1 MLRKAWKQAVDA
13 QRDAFQWKC
22 WIPFSLQKKKKGTRL
37 EQDGEGFFY
46 PEFIPLQNRG
56 LYFFQTSS
64 FKMYFQLLAN
74 VFGSKYLPMN
84 ILHSFILLGFL
95 LARWV
100 MHKTVSMMLFLC
112 GVLLKGCFLRFLQEP
127 TNFSVERKIFPRDS
141 YAKGRMCW
149 RGAPPL
155 GWHLSFSFF
164 CVLDLVS
171 AFSLVWTVA
180 LGLSIYMYIWTRKR
194 VNRASEGVKCQR
206 AAVNENSR
214 YILYEFY
221 WILTL

>member
-1 MLRKAWKQAVDA
+1 
-13 QRDAFQWKC
+13 
-22 WIPFSLQKKKKGTRL
+22 
-37 EQDGEGFFY
+37 
-46 PEFIPLQNRG
+46 
-56 LYFFQTSS
+56 
-64 FKMYFQLLAN
+64 MYFQLLAN
-74 VFGSKYLPMN
+74 IFGSKYLPKS

-112 GVLLKGCFLRFLQEP
+112 GVLLKGCFLCFLQEP
-127 TNFSVERKIFPRDS
+127 THFSVERKSFLRDS

-155 GWHLSFSFF
+155 GWHLSFTLF
-164 CVLDLVS
+164 CLLDLVS

-180 LGLSIYMYIWTRKR
+180 LALSICMHIWSRKR
-194 VNRASEGVKCQR
+194 VNPASEGVKCQR

-221 WILTL
+221 QTLTL